1 MILLESNLCAGMKS
15 KWKFH
20 YHCLFFSLLRFFFAV
35 IQLIFTF
42 YFSVSQD
49 QKFAFKAKTEGCYF
63 YSLKELCC
71 SSSRA

>member
-1 MILLESNLCAGMKS
+1 MCRNEIEMEISLSLSFFQFVA
-15 KWKFH
+15 
-20 YHCLFFSLLRFFFAV
+20 LFFAIV
-35 IQLIFTF
+35 QLIFTF